1 MYRIGFSKDIHSLVE
16 GRKLIIS
23 GVTIEYHKGE
33 DAHSDGDVLYHAVS
47 EAILGAL
54 AEGDLGKHFPPSD
67 EKYKD
72 LSSDKIV
79 KYVYDLMTQHNYIIV
94 NVDTQ
99 IILEEPKLKN
109 YIYDMRNNLASLLN
123 TSINNISIK
132 AGTNE
137 GNDAT
142 GRKEAIEVY
151 ASVLLKKQTLNG
163 GNGDN

>member
-1 MYRIGFSKDIHSLVE
+1 
-16 GRKLIIS
+16 
-23 GVTIEYHKGE
+23 
-33 DAHSDGDVLYHAVS
+33 
-47 EAILGAL
+47 
-54 AEGDLGKHFPPSD
+54 
-67 EKYKD
+67 
-72 LSSDKIV
+72 
-79 KYVYDLMTQHNYIIV
+79 MTQHNYKIV